1 MALEEYAVSLLFS
14 YFSELDQAVGSHVI
28 MQMATDIL
36 SACHLKF
43 YGYES
48 NCSATHSFNEREK
61 EKEKKKEKL
70 SVRLNNHFVTTF

>member
-14 YFSELDQAVGSHVI
+14 YFSELDSAVGNHVI

-48 NCSATHSFNEREK
+48 NLSATHNSALMKER
-61 EKEKKKEKL
+61 KKERKKGREVFSEL
-70 SVRLNNHFVTTF
+70 K

>member
-1 MALEEYAVSLLFS
+1 MQFPYCFPI
-14 YFSELDQAVGSHVI
+14 FSELDLVVGDHVI

-48 NCSATHSFNEREK
+48 NCSTTHNSALMKERKK
-61 EKEKKKEKL
+61 EEKKKEKL
-70 SVRLNNHFVTTF
+70 SVSLNNHFVTTF